1 MSGCLGLLAH
11 VVVKLSEK
19 LSLTSGQ
26 IALAAE
32 LIAREKF
39 AGKKSS
45 SISDAIK
52 TVLES
57 AGIRGEVEVENEIYT
72 VKIPGEENCPLERLC
87 PVPFFTAAGSRIL
100 TGEKV
105 YPLRGDSHV
114 VFKESGYCV
123 FRLKRV
129 KSL

>member
-1 MSGCLGLLAH
+1 MSGCPGLLAH
-11 VVVKLSEK
+11 VVIKLSER

-32 LIAREKF
+32 LVAREKF
-39 AGKKSS
+39 AGKSS
-45 SISDAIK
+45 SSTVDAIK

-57 AGIRGEVEVENEIYT
+57 VGMHGEVEVGNDAFT
-72 VKIPGEENCPLERLC
+72 VKILGEENCPLERLC

-100 TGEKV
+100 TGERV
-105 YPLRGDSHV
+105 YPLRVDSRV

-123 FRLKRV
+123 FRLRRV
-129 KSL
+129 KGL